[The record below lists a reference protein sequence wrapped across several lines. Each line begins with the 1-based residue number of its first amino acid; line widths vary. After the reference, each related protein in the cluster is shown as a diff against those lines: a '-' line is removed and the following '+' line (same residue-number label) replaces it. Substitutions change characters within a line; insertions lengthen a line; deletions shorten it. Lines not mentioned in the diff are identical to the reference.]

1 MGKVS
6 LVVVSHSPTLARG
19 VKELA
24 DQMADQQVHI
34 EIAAGLMDERS
45 REFLLGTDAVQIA
58 EAIQRCWSPAGVLVL
73 VDLGSAV
80 LSAELA
86 LELLP
91 PALQACCLISN
102 APLVEGAI
110 VAAIEAS
117 LNHDLTTVNQAAED
131 AGHIQKIIRGEGG
144 TPS

>member
-1 MGKVS
+1 MDKVS
-6 LVVVSHSPTLARG
+6 LVVVSHSLTLARG

-24 DQMADQQVHI
+24 DQMAGQQVHI
-34 EIAAGLMDERS
+34 EIAAGLMDECS
-45 REFLLGTDAVQIA
+45 RESLLGTDASQIA
-58 EAIQRCWSPAGVLVL
+58 EAIQRCWSPAGVLLL

-86 LELLP
+86 LDLLP
-91 PALQACCLISN
+91 PSIQACCLISN

-117 LNHDLTTVNQAAED
+117 LNHDLAAVNQAAEA
-131 AGHIQKIIRGEGG
+131 AGHIQKIVHDEGG

>member
-1 MGKVS
+1 MDKVS
-6 LVVVSHSPTLARG
+6 LVVVSHSLTLARG

-34 EIAAGLMDERS
+34 ELAAGIHDERLGEIS
-45 REFLLGTDAVQIA
+45 LGTDATQIA
-58 EAIQRCWSPAGVLVL
+58 AAIQRCWSPAGVLVL

-91 PALQACCLISN
+91 PGMQAACLISN
-102 APLVEGAI
+102 APLVEGAV
-110 VAAIEAS
+110 VAAVEAS
-117 LNHDLTTVNQAAED
+117 LNHPLAAVNQAAEE
-131 AGHIQKIIRGEGG
+131 ACHIQKIVRGEGR

>member
-1 MGKVS
+1 MDKVS
-6 LVVVSHSPTLARG
+6 LVVVSHSLTLARG

-34 EIAAGLMDERS
+34 EIAAGIVDDPSGEIH
-45 REFLLGTDAVQIA
+45 LGTDATQIA

-110 VAAIEAS
+110 VAAIEAR
-117 LNHDLTTVNQAAED
+117 LNHDLAAVNQAAEE
-131 AGHIQKIIRGEGG
+131 AGHIQKIDRDEGG

>member
-1 MGKVS
+1 MDKVS
-6 LVVVSHSPTLARG
+6 LVVVSHSLTLARG

-24 DQMADQQVHI
+24 DQMADQQVQI
-34 EIAAGLMDERS
+34 EVAAGILDDRNNETY
-45 REFLLGTDAVQIA
+45 LGTDAAQIA
-58 EAIQRCWSPAGVLVL
+58 AAIQRCWSPAGVLVL

-91 PALQACCLISN
+91 PALQAHCLISN
-102 APLVEGAI
+102 APLVEGTV

-117 LNHDLTTVNQAAED
+117 LNHTLAVVNQAAEE
-131 AGHIQKIIRGEGG
+131 ACHIQKFIRGEGE
-144 TPS
+144 TPR